1 MKRHIREIRS
11 PHDPAIGPAHRL
23 LHRMFPRAE
32 LLPLRDWRY
41 ALAERAAGLWT
52 DLGWHI
58 IVAELDGRVHGV
70 ATANYVGNVNVGM
83 IGYIGVDAKGRA
95 SGVGGDLRERMR
107 EILQRDALRMRSV
120 PLRAIVGEIH
130 AYNPWLRHL
139 VRYSGAL
146 ALDFPYRQPSIRSA
160 EKAVPLVLY
169 YQGLD
174 RRRRSL
180 RTEEIRRLI
189 YAIWRRVYRIARPV
203 SRRSFQQMLR
213 SLPPG
218 SRVGARDLSEFPSP
232 GRPRPTH
239 TRRRAGRPRA

>member
-1 MKRHIREIRS
+1 VSLHIREIRS
-11 PHDPAIGPAHRL
+11 PEDRAIGPAHRL

-41 ALAERAAGLWT
+41 ALRERAAGLWT
-52 DLGWHI
+52 DLGWHLI
-58 IVAELDGRVHGV
+58 AAEVDGRVHGV
-70 ATANYVGNVNVGM
+70 ATANYIGNVNVGM
-83 IGYIGVDAKGRA
+83 VGYIGVDARGRA
-95 SGVGGDLRERMR
+95 GGVGGDLRERLR
-107 EILQRDALRMRSV
+107 EVLQRDAMRMRGV
-120 PLRAIVGEIH
+120 PLRAIVGEVH

-160 EKAVPLVLY
+160 EKTVPLVLY

-189 YAIWRRVYRIARPV
+189 YAIWRRVYRVARPV
-203 SRRSFQQMLR
+203 SRRPFQQMLR

-218 SRVGARDLSEFPSP
+218 TRIGALDLSEFGSPAGPS
-232 GRPRPTH
+232 
-239 TRRRAGRPRA
+239 RRRVGRRG